1 MEISP
6 YMLMLLLIYSFFF
19 GMSAGALNDINRI
32 IRAFFGVRYSK
43 YSFDKLYS
51 KKLPFVKKPLERKE
65 IGVAKNRILSLIIF
79 IQDIL
84 LFVYFGCGIVVVN
97 YYFNRGQLRL
107 YTIAAALAGGAIYY
121 FTLGRIVMAI
131 SEAII
136 FFIRGAFK
144 VVFFLLF
151 YPISLIFKKIFGA
164 IKKMRIKIKTSLAK
178 KRDIRYNESKQS
190 ELAALARRGFFD

>member
-19 GMSAGALNDINRI
+19 GMSVGALNDINRI
-32 IRAFFGVRYSK
+32 IRAFLGVRYSK

-65 IGVAKNRILSLIIF
+65 IGVAKRRILSFIIF

-97 YYFNRGQLRL
+97 YYFNRGQFRL
-107 YTIAAALAGGAIYY
+107 YTIAAALAGGALYY
-121 FTLGRIVMAI
+121 FTLGKIVMAI

-144 VVFFLLF
+144 VVFFIIF

-164 IKKMRIKIKTSLAK
+164 IKKMCIKIKTSLAK
-178 KRDIRYNESKQS
+178 KRDIRYNESRQN